1 MGDVTAFRERFKAYK
16 NGKPVSEIYD
26 AGLPKYADGIK
37 GWLPDYTMDYIL
49 ALENPTKQGLQDGIW
64 RPPTDST
71 KWDTNA
77 MGGGLDIRQENNPLV
92 YNFLLQNGRL
102 NNPYLTE
109 QEEYDLRTQ
118 TFNQNMLPAL
128 TRLHNKY
135 GEQISPKGYARLAA
149 MKWQGHPFLMATSPD
164 SITGK
169 AFLSAIA
176 SGDKDL
182 DSVFD
187 AYYKYPANAKKYA
200 SRIQSDEKYWNK
212 DAAKKVYYNTSESLL
227 KPIIEKPDATA
238 VRKTIAKSKR
248 KARWSGAENVSPYLT
263 GKPILKIKKDI
274 KLPTAAEV
282 AKKSEW
288 KYPMSFKNGKLPF
301 LKHL

>member
-1 MGDVTAFRERFKAYK
+1 
-16 NGKPVSEIYD
+16 
-26 AGLPKYADGIK
+26 
-37 GWLPDYTMDYIL
+37 
-49 ALENPTKQGLQDGIW
+49 
-64 RPPTDST
+64 
-71 KWDTNA
+71 
-77 MGGGLDIRQENNPLV
+77 
-92 YNFLLQNGRL
+92 
-102 NNPYLTE
+102 
-109 QEEYDLRTQ
+109 
-118 TFNQNMLPAL
+118 
-128 TRLHNKY
+128 
-135 GEQISPKGYARLAA
+135 

-164 SITGK
+164 SITGR

-212 DAAKKVYYNTSESLL
+212 DTARKVYYNTSEPVL
-227 KPIIEKPDATA
+227 KPITEKPDATA

-263 GKPILKIKKDI
+263 GKPILKVKKDI

-288 KYPMSFKNGKLPF
+288 KSPMGFKNGKLPGYR
-301 LKHL
+301 KGKGVDMGQKAQDVSTE